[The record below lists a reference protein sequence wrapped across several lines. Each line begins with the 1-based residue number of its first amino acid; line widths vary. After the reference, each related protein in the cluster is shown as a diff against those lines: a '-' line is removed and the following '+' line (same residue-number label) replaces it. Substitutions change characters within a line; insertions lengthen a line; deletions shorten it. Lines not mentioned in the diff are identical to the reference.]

1 MLPPSGAWKLALAIF
16 LGALICASAL
26 ANAPRK
32 SVPSDELRQLVLS
45 AVGLY
50 LVGTIAFL
58 THHAVVAAVVYAS
71 GIAICA
77 LAAWLSRGS
86 DSEEPPGRDE
96 PEDEQPPPEPDGVPR
111 FDWASFEREFRAYSS
126 RERESARE
134 RERAG
139 TR

>member
-26 ANAPRK
+26 AHAPRK
-32 SVPSDELRQLVLS
+32 PVPRDELRRLVFS

-58 THHAVVAAVVYAS
+58 THHAVLAAIVYAS

-86 DSEEPPGRDE
+86 DSEEPPGREE

-111 FDWASFEREFRAYSS
+111 FDWAAFEREFRAYSS
-126 RERESARE
+126 RSRARD
-134 RERAG
+134 RAG